1 MFFWISVFVLAS
13 SIISFV
19 LATHPF
25 FRVPFDI
32 ATNKSL
38 TRKERESRTVPHII
52 LNTIELSCNLF
63 FSCEFVLR
71 FLSSPNK
78 IKFIRNPYNIFEFL
92 AILPILLPAETHN
105 NKNLWTAKLHGFIE
119 VFYILR
125 ILRIF
130 TLVPKYS
137 GLRVLL
143 LTMKNSLGELI
154 LYVLMLLM
162 AIMIFASF
170 VFYGK
175 FKIFILIKKSKF
187 YFCIF
192 KLSKYLNKMTT
203 NLIVF

>member
-1 MFFWISVFVLAS
+1 V

-19 LATHPF
+19 LATHSF

-32 ATNKSL
+32 STNKTLS
-38 TRKERESRTVPHII
+38 RKEREALTSPHAS
-52 LNTIELSCNLF
+52 LNQIELFCNLF
-63 FSCEFVLR
+63 FSCEFILR
-71 FLSSPNK
+71 FLSSPRK
-78 IKFIRNPYNIFEFL
+78 LTFLRNPYNIFEFV
-92 AILPILLPAETHN
+92 AILPILLPAETAA
-105 NKNLWTAKLHGFIE
+105 NKHTWTAKLHGYIE

-143 LTMKNSLGELI
+143 LTLKTSLGELV

-162 AIMIFASF
+162 TIMIFASF

-175 FKIFILIKKSKF
+175 
-187 YFCIF
+187 
-192 KLSKYLNKMTT
+192 
-203 NLIVF
+203 

>member
-1 MFFWISVFVLAS
+1 MLAV

-19 LATHPF
+19 LATHSF
-25 FRVPFDI
+25 FRVPFEI
-32 ATNKSL
+32 SNNKTL
-38 TRKERESRTVPHII
+38 TRKERESLTAPHAA
-52 LNTIELSCNLF
+52 LNTIELACNLF
-63 FSCEFVLR
+63 FSCEFMLR

-78 IKFIRNPYNIFEFL
+78 LTFLRNPYNIFEFL
-92 AILPILLPAETHN
+92 AILPILLPAETHE
-105 NKNLWTAKLHGFIE
+105 NKRLWTARLHGYIE

-143 LTMKNSLGELI
+143 LTIKTSLGELI

-175 FKIFILIKKSKF
+175 QTKIKINTFFKNL
-187 YFCIF
+187 
-192 KLSKYLNKMTT
+192 LN
-203 NLIVF
+203 